1 MRSDEAKDGRQTL
14 LAVDDLS
21 GGVPA
26 RARSEEDDGRQRD
39 AAEDGRHKQLRVGR
53 QPCVTTLVGGADV
66 EPLPPRPADE
76 VLDGPDTGRRAN
88 GTGDRLLHDVVPEI
102 RPPLGSSSPRRVAES
117 LCVSTHVLDGPGGPY
132 AQQVQPFHAQEN
144 LLGGAKVEARAGLD
158 CGERSEELHGLS
170 LAGRGVL
177 QRGGKTK
184 PVLLLQEE
192 LEPRTAEVDVLRV
205 EGLARSKCE
214 TVGLLVDG
222 RQPREIEGEALLLR

>member
-1 MRSDEAKDGRQTL
+1 
-14 LAVDDLS
+14 
-21 GGVPA
+21 
-26 RARSEEDDGRQRD
+26 
-39 AAEDGRHKQLRVGR
+39 
-53 QPCVTTLVGGADV
+53 
-66 EPLPPRPADE
+66 
-76 VLDGPDTGRRAN
+76 
-88 GTGDRLLHDVVPEI
+88 
-102 RPPLGSSSPRRVAES
+102 
-117 LCVSTHVLDGPGGPY
+117 
-132 AQQVQPFHAQEN
+132 
-144 LLGGAKVEARAGLD
+144 VEARAGLD